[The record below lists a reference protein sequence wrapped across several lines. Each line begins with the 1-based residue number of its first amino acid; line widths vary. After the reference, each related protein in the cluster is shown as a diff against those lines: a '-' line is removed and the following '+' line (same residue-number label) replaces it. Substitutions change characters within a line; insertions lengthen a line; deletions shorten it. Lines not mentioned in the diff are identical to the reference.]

1 MHIASLVSPA
11 ELSAYLIVIEHHFEA
26 ASLVCCAAIGLV
38 MAWRGRQPSTS
49 R

>member
-38 MAWRGRQPSTS
+38 TAWRGGGLRTS